1 MATFSQWR
9 AAADKGEIRRVT
21 WLCGDQRVLV
31 EEIVTAIRT
40 ALKVS
45 PVDHVVLSAK
55 DAPARDI
62 WAAANQYPLEPGANR
77 LVVIRDA
84 EAVTRW
90 EPLTAWLDNAR
101 LLPGVHLVF
110 VSNESDVPRVGAQG
124 RRKGSA
130 LRPHVEAIQA
140 KRRVGQ
146 VVRCTLPNE
155 ADAIAWVRRRSRLDV
170 EMASHLLT
178 RAGGKLA
185 TVATVCD
192 MIALFDGS
200 PGPGTLD
207 ALCEPAAPDSLVD
220 RLLAGDKP
228 AALRAL
234 AVLEPAEYGATISL
248 LASRIDL
255 MASLFKHTRAGQSP
269 RDITHLPVFL
279 VHQYHPWAKDY
290 PPARCAYVRQVLAVV
305 DDAYRTGARTG
316 LVEALIALW

>member
-1 MATFSQWR
+1 MATFAQWR

-31 EEIVTAIRT
+31 EEIVAEIRT
-40 ALKVS
+40 ALKVT
-45 PVDHVVLSAK
+45 PVDHVVLSAREV
-55 DAPARDI
+55 ATREI

-77 LVVIRDA
+77 LLVIRDA
-84 EAVTRW
+84 EAITRW
-90 EPLTAWLDNAR
+90 EPLTAWLDNCR

-110 VSNESDVPRVGAQG
+110 VSNETDVAYVGAQG
-124 RRKGSA
+124 RRKGA
-130 LRPHVEAIQA
+130 LRPHLEAIQN

-170 EMASHLLT
+170 EMASHLLN

-185 TVATVCD
+185 TVAAVCD

-200 PGPGTLD
+200 PGPATLD
-207 ALCEPAAPDSLVD
+207 ALCEPAAPDCLAD
-220 RLLAGDKP
+220 KLLAGDKP
-228 AALRAL
+228 AALHAL
-234 AVLEPAEYGATISL
+234 AVTDPGDYGAVIGL

-255 MASLFKHTRAGQSP
+255 LASLWKHTRAGQSP

-279 VHQYHPWAKDY
+279 VRQYHPYARDY
-290 PPARCAYVRQVLAVV
+290 PPSRCAYARQVLAVV

-316 LVEALIALW
+316 LMEALIALF